1 GAGVQLTV
9 SINGTDFEAGGY
21 VTLTI
26 NGGAAIELSFA
37 DFTDNGTGT
46 LTFGNYTYANGV
58 ISWTETAPADGQ
70 SITVTATQTDKAGN
84 TSAEGSDTALVDTTA
99 PTAPTVLIVDDANP
113 DDGLLTQGEINSNG
127 AGVQLTVSINGTDFE
142 AGGYVTLTINGGAAI
157 ELSFADFTDNGTG
170 TLTFGN
176 YTYAN
181 GVISWT

>member
-1 GAGVQLTV
+1 
-9 SINGTDFEAGGY
+9 S
-21 VTLTI
+21 
-26 NGGAAIELSFA
+26 S
-37 DFTDNGTGT
+37 
-46 LTFGNYTYANGV
+46 
-58 ISWTETAPADGQ
+58 APADGQ

-157 ELSFADFTDNGTG
+157 ELSFADFTDNG
-170 TLTFGN
+170 
-176 YTYAN
+176 
-181 GVISWT
+181 